1 MCARAR
7 VCVCVCNRLRIA
19 ADCVQQLQH
28 HCLLVEGRVG
38 GLQDAEEDRGE
49 EDAKLALKV
58 RLKDQQQRNEYL
70 HHVSIRQLTS
80 GRVSMRREE
89 GGGQAHAQFA
99 LKVCLKDQ
107 QQRNEYHTCNISI
120 ITYTNNKCI

>member
-1 MCARAR
+1 VCVC

-38 GLQDAEEDRGE
+38 GLEDAQEDRGE
-49 EDAKLALKV
+49 EHAQLALKVRLEDQQQRNEYLHQHTSACVEDAQLALKV

-70 HHVSIRQLTS
+70 HHVSIRQHTS
-80 GRVSMRREE
+80 AYVSIR
-89 GGGQAHAQFA
+89 QDA
-99 LKVCLKDQ
+99 
-107 QQRNEYHTCNISI
+107 
-120 ITYTNNKCI
+120 